1 MIDNHMFQ
9 FVNLLTAVL
18 AMNVIVTIIM
28 VPNLL
33 RHGAT
38 TKKWDWH
45 SDSIKSNQTQARMG
59 SAFTSDQILASR
71 HILYDIFYMI
81 YSMIEAGKA
90 GLCLI
95 YFTFSLSFP
104 SLGISHFL
112 CQPMVW
118 SEMQCLY
125 CLSVSN
131 FSFFDNNCVLSV
143 ECCKRNF

>member
-71 HILYDIFYMI
+71 HILYDIYRLAKLDFAW
-81 YSMIEAGKA
+81 S
-90 GLCLI
+90 
-95 YFTFSLSFP
+95 TSLF
-104 SLGISHFL
+104 LSHFL
-112 CQPMVW
+112 LLASPIFCASRW
-118 SEMQCLY
+118 CDLK
-125 CLSVSN
+125 CNVSIVSLFQTSH
-131 FSFFDNNCVLSV
+131 FSITIAFSLWNAVSATFSIRWIL
-143 ECCKRNF
+143 